1 MKQSIKQWLFYPE
14 KCANSKLYGEVRDM
28 VIKNLSY
35 DRRESMRKIFN
46 ELGINKL
53 SDAIDNPELLKTI
66 KNRI

>member
-14 KCANSKLYGEVRDM
+14 KCDNSKLFGEVRDM
-28 VIKNLSY
+28 IIKNLSY
-35 DRRESMRKIFN
+35 GRRESIREIFN

-53 SDAIDNPELLKTI
+53 SDAIDNPELLKAI